1 MPQTSLTPPRW
12 PLAALR
18 AALPSDAVGDA
29 IVGDLH
35 EEFVHEAASLG
46 ASRARAR
53 YWGRAAGVI
62 LHATFD
68 ALRWRS
74 WASGVSTV
82 EVPATPTASAASAHL
97 GAGVGIGVGVLAF
110 GVLAVGIVANT
121 VLFAAIHG
129 EPGLATRAGSA
140 VSSAIGVGA
149 TALALLCAG
158 AAAVVLC
165 AGPRWLRRRLA
176 RGVPPRES

>member
-46 ASRARAR
+46 APRARAR
-53 YWGRAAGVI
+53 YWARAAGVVM
-62 LHATFD
+62 HATFD

-74 WASGVSTV
+74 WASD
-82 EVPATPTASAASAHL
+82 VPAVEAPPAPTASRAGAHL
-97 GAGVGIGVGVLAF
+97 GAGVLAF

-121 VLFAAIHG
+121 VLFAASRG
-129 EPGLATRAGSA
+129 APGAASHADSA
-140 VSSAIGVGA
+140 VPSAIGAGA
-149 TALALLCAG
+149 TALALVFAG

-165 AGPRWLRRRLA
+165 AGPRWLRRRLYQS
-176 RGVPPRES
+176 VPPRER

>member
-12 PLAALR
+12 PLAALH

-35 EEFVHEAASLG
+35 EEFVHETASLG

-53 YWGRAAGVI
+53 YWARAAGVI

-74 WASGVSTV
+74 WASGAPSV
-82 EVPATPTASAASAHL
+82 EVPAAPAAPTASRAGAHF
-97 GAGVGIGVGVLAF
+97 GAGVLAF
-110 GVLAVGIVANT
+110 GLLAVGIVANT
-121 VLFAAIHG
+121 VLFAAVRGAPH
-129 EPGLATRAGSA
+129 PQAHAGPA
-140 VSSAIGVGA
+140 LSSAIGVGA

-165 AGPRWLRRRLA
+165 AGPGWLRRRLD
-176 RGVPPRES
+176 RGVPPRDG